1 MALAPGTRLG
11 VYDITEAIGEGGMGQ
26 VYRATDAKL
35 KRQVAIKVLPP
46 SLAVDADRLARFQRE
61 AEVLAS
67 LNHPNIAAIY
77 GLEESGGLTALV
89 MELVEGDDL
98 SQRIARRAMLLD
110 EALLI
115 AKQIAQALEAAHEQ
129 RIIHRD
135 LKPAN
140 IKVRA
145 DGAVKVLDFGLAKA
159 MDPAGASAVDI
170 ANSPTL
176 TAHATALGMIMGT
189 AAYMAPEQAKGRP
202 VDTRAD
208 IWAFGCVLYE
218 MLTGRRAFEG
228 EDVSSILA
236 AVIESEPRWDRV
248 PASVRRLLESCL
260 EKDPRRRLRDIGD
273 VWKLLD
279 DGSAVASRSR
289 TGTPGWIA
297 AGLLAVVAAMALWA
311 PWRGASPPTAQPLVR
326 LDVDLGSE
334 VSLAPLVIPMFSS
347 VVISPDGTRLVYVGS
362 VSGGPRRLLTRRL
375 DQPKAA
381 ELPGTEGA
389 MHPFFSPDGGWV
401 GFWSGKAISKVPV
414 DGGGAVLLGE
424 LSAMAGGYWD
434 DDGNLVIGTGSPSS
448 TGVLRMPSTG
458 GLATP
463 MLELAS
469 GELWYADPRVLP
481 GGKAL
486 LFQAIRTPPS
496 QDNSS
501 VEVVSIADRHRKT
514 LVRGFGSARYVLSGH
529 LVYTNKS
536 TMFAVP
542 FDLERLETRG
552 TAVAVLDDVAYD
564 AVASEAQFDV
574 SQGGTLV
581 YRRRSGG
588 ASSSA
593 TVQWLD
599 PTGKQVPLLATLG
612 AYVGTF
618 RVSPDGQRIA
628 IAIEDGANQDI
639 WVYEPQRDKMTRL
652 TFGGQ
657 RFLNPV
663 WSRDGRYVVFGSLS
677 GGVFWSRADGAG
689 QPQVLMSS
697 QRIQFPT
704 SLTLDGK
711 RLAYAQVDGFPQIWT
726 VPIQDDGDGLKAAA
740 PERFLTTK
748 FSDADAAFSPDGRW
762 IAYTSNESG
771 RFEVYVRAFAAS
783 VQAGGGRW
791 PISNR
796 GGVTPRWSPNGREL
810 LYLAGDQIMTV
821 GYTAGGDSF
830 VAEKPRVWA
839 AGVRSV
845 SGFDFA
851 PDGKRV
857 AVSVAVGTPDVQA
870 QEHSVVFVMNFFDEL
885 RRRAPVGQ

>member
-1 MALAPGTRLG
+1 
-11 VYDITEAIGEGGMGQ
+11 MGQ

-77 GLEESGGLTALV
+77 GLEESRGVTALV
-89 MELVEGDDL
+89 MELVEGEDL
-98 SQRIARRAMLLD
+98 SQRSARGAMPLD
-110 EALLI
+110 EALPI
-115 AKQIAQALEAAHEQ
+115 AKQIAEALETAHE
-129 RIIHRD
+129 RGIIHRD

-140 IKVRA
+140 IKVRT

-159 MDPAGASAVDI
+159 IDPAGASGVNV

-176 TAHATALGMIMGT
+176 TAHATALGTIIGT
-189 AAYMAPEQAKGRP
+189 AAYMAPEQAKGKA
-202 VDTRAD
+202 VDKRAD
-208 IWAFGCVLYE
+208 IWAFGVVLYE

-236 AVIESEPRWDRV
+236 AVIQSEPRWDSV
-248 PASVRRLLESCL
+248 PANVRRLLESCL

-279 DGSAVASRSR
+279 DGPAVALRSR

-297 AGLLAVVAAMALWA
+297 AGLLAVVTALALWA
-311 PWRGASPPTAQPLVR
+311 LWRGASPPTAQPLVR
-326 LDVDLGSE
+326 LDVDLGPD
-334 VSLAPLVIPMFSS
+334 VSLAPLVGPTFST

-362 VSGGPRRLLTRRL
+362 VSGGPFRLLTRRL

-389 MHPFFSPDGGWV
+389 MNPFFSPDGRWV

-424 LSAMAGGYWD
+424 LATMTGGHWD
-434 DDGNLVIGTGSPSS
+434 DDGNLVIGTGPSS
-448 TGVLRMPSTG
+448 TGVLRMPSTE

-469 GELWYADPRVLP
+469 GELFHVDPQILP

-501 VEVVSIADRHRKT
+501 VDVVSIADRHRKT
-514 LVRGFGSARYVLSGH
+514 LVRGVGSPRYLLSGH

-564 AVASEAQFDV
+564 AVANQAQFDV
-574 SQGGTLV
+574 SQRGTLV

-588 ASSSA
+588 ASSLA

-599 PTGKQVPLLATLG
+599 PTGKPLPLLAKPG
-612 AYVGTF
+612 AYVGTP
-618 RVSPDGQRIA
+618 RVSPDGKRIA
-628 IAIEDGANQDI
+628 IAIKDGANQDI
-639 WVYEPQRDKMTRL
+639 WVYEPQRDAMTRL
-652 TFGGQ
+652 TFGGPV
-657 RFLNPV
+657 FANPV
-663 WSRDGRYVVFGSLS
+663 WSRDGRNVVFGSFS
-677 GGVFWSRADGAG
+677 GGVLWSRADGAG
-689 QPQVLMSS
+689 RPQVLMSS
-697 QRIQFPT
+697 QSLQFPA

-711 RLAYAQVDGFPQIWT
+711 RLAYTQVSDGLPQIWT
-726 VPIQDDGDGLKAAA
+726 VPIQEDGDGLKAAA

-748 FSDADAAFSPDGRW
+748 FTDGDAAFSPDGRW

-783 VQAGGGRW
+783 VPAGGARW
-791 PISNR
+791 PISNS
-796 GGVTPRWSPNGREL
+796 GGMTPRWSPNGREL

-821 GYTAGGDSF
+821 GYTASGDSF

-839 AGVRSV
+839 AGVRSA
-845 SGFDFA
+845 SEFDLA
-851 PDGKRV
+851 PDGRRV
-857 AVSVAVGTPDVQA
+857 AVRVAVGTPEAQT
-870 QEHSVVFVMNFFDEL
+870 QEHSVVFVLNFFDEL

>member
-1 MALAPGTRLG
+1 MALTPGTRLG
-11 VYDITEAIGEGGMGQ
+11 PYEILSPLGAGGMGE
-26 VYRATDAKL
+26 VYRARDTKLNRDVALKIVPDAF
-35 KRQVAIKVLPP
+35 ASDP
-46 SLAVDADRLARFQRE
+46 DRMARFTRE
-61 AEVLAS
+61 AQTLAA
-67 LNHPNIAAIY
+67 LNHPNIAHIH
-77 GLEESGGLTALV
+77 GLEESGRVRALV
-89 MELVEGDDL
+89 MELVEGEDL
-98 SQRIARRAMLLD
+98 AQRLVRGPIPLD
-110 EALLI
+110 EALPI
-115 AKQIAQALEAAHEQ
+115 ARQIAEALEAAHE
-129 RIIHRD
+129 RGIIHRD

-140 IKVRA
+140 IKVRD

-159 MDPAGASAVDI
+159 IDPAGASGVNV

-176 TAHATALGMIMGT
+176 TAYATALGMIMGT
-189 AAYMAPEQAKGRP
+189 AAYMAPEQAKGKP
-202 VDTRAD
+202 VDKRAD
-208 IWAFGCVLYE
+208 IWAFGVVLYE

-236 AVIESEPRWDRV
+236 AVIQSEPRWDSV
-248 PASVRRLLESCL
+248 PANVRRLLQSCL

-279 DGSAVASRSR
+279 DGPAARSR

-326 LDVDLGSE
+326 LDVDLGPD
-334 VSLAPLVIPMFSS
+334 VSLAPLVGPTFST

-362 VSGGPRRLLTRRL
+362 VSGGPFRLLTRRL

-389 MHPFFSPDGGWV
+389 MNPFFSPDGRWV

-424 LSAMAGGYWD
+424 LATMTGGHWD
-434 DDGNLVIGTGSPSS
+434 DDGNLVIGTGPSS
-448 TGVLRMPSTG
+448 TGVLRMPSTE

-469 GELWYADPRVLP
+469 GELFHVDPQILP

-501 VEVVSIADRHRKT
+501 VDVVSIADRHRKT
-514 LVRGFGSARYVLSGH
+514 LVRGVGSPRYLLSGH

-564 AVASEAQFDV
+564 AFQQAQFDV
-574 SQGGTLV
+574 SQRGTLV

-599 PTGKQVPLLATLG
+599 PTGKQVPLLAKPG
-612 AYVGTF
+612 AYVGTP
-618 RVSPDGQRIA
+618 RVSPDGKRIA
-628 IAIEDGANQDI
+628 IAIKDGANQDI
-639 WVYEPQRDKMTRL
+639 WVYEPQRDAMTRL
-652 TFGGQ
+652 TFGGPI
-657 RFLNPV
+657 FANPV
-663 WSRDGRYVVFGSLS
+663 WSRDGRYVVFGSFG

-689 QPQVLMSS
+689 RPQVLMSS
-697 QRIQFPT
+697 QSLQFPT
-704 SLTLDGK
+704 SFTLDGK
-711 RLAYAQVDGFPQIWT
+711 RLAYTQVADGVPQIWT
-726 VPIQDDGDGLKAAA
+726 VPIQDNGGGLKAAA

-748 FSDADAAFSPDGRW
+748 FIDGDAAFSPDGRW

-771 RFEVYVRAFAAS
+771 RLEVYVRAFAAS
-783 VQAGGGRW
+783 VPAGGGRW
-791 PISNR
+791 PISNS
-796 GGVTPRWSPNGREL
+796 GGAAPGWSPNGREL

-821 GYTAGGDSF
+821 GYTASDDSF

-839 AGVRSV
+839 AGVRSA
-845 SGFDFA
+845 SGFDLA
-851 PDGKRV
+851 PDGRRV
-857 AVSVAVGTPDVQA
+857 AVSVAVGTPDVQT
-870 QEHSVVFVMNFFDEL
+870 QEHSVVFVLNFFDEL